1 MLVLTRKAG
10 QNIRIGDEIIVSV
23 VRTNRGRVRLGI
35 DAPQNVSVRRE
46 ELPARNTHWV
56 DEKARH
62 CGSIHAQPIA
72 ASCTLRSLNMNQ
84 TISHDVAEKVKHEHA
99 ALRDKLR
106 QIHDVLAGREI
117 ASDEIVILLEEFQSA
132 LAVHFSNE
140 EESEGFFESVTAH
153 SPRLSHQA
161 GLLCV
166 EHKEL
171 MRKATELC
179 RFAAAG
185 CPSMPWWRELSSRC
199 HAFSRELMQHENKES
214 KLLQQAYQDDLGG
227 GSD

>member
-1 MLVLTRKAG
+1 
-10 QNIRIGDEIIVSV
+10 
-23 VRTNRGRVRLGI
+23 
-35 DAPQNVSVRRE
+35 
-46 ELPARNTHWV
+46 
-56 DEKARH
+56 
-62 CGSIHAQPIA
+62 
-72 ASCTLRSLNMNQ
+72 MNQ
-84 TISHDVAEKVKHEHA
+84 TTISRDMAESIKQEHE

-117 ASDEIVILLEEFQSA
+117 ASHEIAIHLDEFQNA
-132 LAVHFSNE
+132 LAVHFANE

-171 MRKATELC
+171 LRKATELC

-199 HAFSRELMQHENKES
+199 HAFSRQLMQHENEES

-227 GSD
+227 GPD